1 MSRAW
6 STEGKIVLVTGGSS
20 GIGLAVA
27 RLLAASG
34 AHLWLLARREDR
46 LNEALAEVEACS
58 RTLDQRFGVIPADV
72 SDEREV
78 REAIARVNAEVGL
91 PDLVINSAGITY
103 PGYVQDLD
111 ISIFRSM
118 MEVNYFGTVYVTK
131 AVLPGMLL
139 RGSGYIV
146 NIASLAGLIGVFGYT
161 AYGASKFAVRGF
173 TDALRAEVKP
183 YGIGVSIVYPP
194 DTDTPQLAYE
204 NQFKPAETRALSSMN
219 AVLPPETVAKAIL
232 DGVARRRYVILPGFE
247 SKLTYWLVSLSG
259 TLAYPVVDWL
269 IARARREMRVK
280 EPA

>member
-1 MSRAW
+1 MGRAW
-6 STEGKIVLVTGGSS
+6 SAEGKIVLVTGGSS
-20 GIGLAVA
+20 GIGLAAA
-27 RLLAASG
+27 RLLSAGG
-34 AHLWLLARREDR
+34 AHVWLLARTEDR
-46 LNEALAEVEACS
+46 LNRALAEVQACS
-58 RTLDQRFGVIPADV
+58 RASGQRFGAIPADV
-72 SDEREV
+72 SDEQQV
-78 REAIARVNAEVGL
+78 REAITRVSAAVGL

-103 PGYVQDLD
+103 PGYVQDLEL
-111 ISIFRSM
+111 SIFRSM

-183 YGIGVSIVYPP
+183 FGIGVSIVYPP

-204 NQFKPAETRALSSMN
+204 NQFKPAETKALSSMN
-219 AVLPPETVAKAIL
+219 SVLPPETVAKAIL

-247 SKLTYWLVSLSG
+247 SKLTYWLVSIAG
-259 TLAYPVVDWL
+259 TLTYPAVDWL
-269 IARARREMRVK
+269 IARAQREMRVK
-280 EPA
+280 EPV

>member
-6 STEGKIVLVTGGSS
+6 NAEGKIVLVTGGSS

-34 AHLWLLARREDR
+34 AHVWLLARGEDR
-46 LNEALAEVEACS
+46 LNLALSEVQAAGRGS
-58 RTLDQRFGVIPADV
+58 DQRFGVIPADV
-72 SDEREV
+72 SDERQV
-78 REAIARVNAEVGL
+78 REAIARMNAEAGL

-111 ISIFRSM
+111 LSIFRAM

-131 AVLPGMLL
+131 AVLPGMME

-183 YGIGVSIVYPP
+183 FGIGVSIVYPP

-204 NQFKPAETRALSSMN
+204 NQFKPAETKALSSMN
-219 AVLPPETVAKAIL
+219 SVLPPETVAEAIL
-232 DGVARRRYVILPGFE
+232 DGVARRRYMILPGFE
-247 SKLTYWLVSLSG
+247 SKLTYWLVSIAG

-269 IARARREMRVK
+269 IARAQRAMRVK